1 MFLKFL
7 GNGSAFS
14 KTHTS
19 SYFIYDED
27 IYFLDISMYNVD
39 KAMSLK
45 PEKYRNIYIFIT
57 HMHDDHVGG
66 IGLFIEKLYFLKG
79 RRPIICIPRELF
91 GDMFVYL
98 KTIGVRKDMYKM
110 NARNVGQYYTA
121 YKVDHA
127 PELKDNQIYV
137 SNKFLNDSEDFFNQK
152 SEDPFKVGAILI
164 DAGHGG
170 KDPGALKTYKVN
182 GKNVTIQEKDINL
195 KVAKMLYERL
205 HAAYPQ
211 KQIILTRSTDVF
223 LSLSERTDIANNVK
237 VGENEAVLFIS
248 IHVNSSLNK
257 TSSGYEVW
265 YLSPGYRRNVLD
277 KSSVEADSSLY
288 TILNSMLEEEYTTES
303 IMIAKFIMD
312 GLTAQIGKEST
323 ARGIRAEE
331 WFVVKNSNMPAVL
344 IELGF
349 VSNEKEA
356 LLLNDEK
363 YLKKATLGIYNGI
376 GAFITHFE
384 RSQGF
389 TSVQWSKKWKIRDW

>member
-1 MFLKFL
+1 DSLSECGILEK
-7 GNGSAFS
+7 NGHQLSFRNGES
-14 KTHTS
+14 LVL
-19 SYFIYDED
+19 
-27 IYFLDISMYNVD
+27 LDSVKM
-39 KAMSLK
+39 A
-45 PEKYRNIYIFIT
+45 IT
-57 HMHDDHVGG
+57 D
-66 IGLFIEKLYFLKG
+66 
-79 RRPIICIPRELF
+79 
-91 GDMFVYL
+91 
-98 KTIGVRKDMYKM
+98 
-110 NARNVGQYYTA
+110 
-121 YKVDHA
+121 A
-127 PELKDNQIYV
+127 PELKNNQLYV
-137 SNKFLNDSEDFFNQK
+137 SNKFLSDAEEFFNQK
-152 SEDPFKVGAILI
+152 SEVPFKVGAILI

-170 KDPGALKTYKVN
+170 KDPGALKTYKIN
-182 GKNVTIQEKDINL
+182 GKDVTIREKDINL

-223 LSLSERTDIANNVK
+223 LTLGERTDIANNVK

-257 TSSGYEVW
+257 SSSGYEVW
-265 YLSPGYRRNVLD
+265 YLSPGYRRTVLD
-277 KSSVEADSSLY
+277 KSAVDNDNNLF
-288 TILNSMLEEEYTTES
+288 TIMDSMLEEEYTTES

-312 GLTAQIGKEST
+312 GLQAQIGKEST

-349 VSNEKEA
+349 VSNQKEA

-376 GAFITHFE
+376 TAFVTHFE

-389 TSVQWSKKWKIRDW
+389 TSVK

>member
-1 MFLKFL
+1 MKAKKICLLFILSLICNLLFAINDIALLEK
-7 GNGSAFS
+7 S
-14 KTHTS
+14 KT
-19 SYFIYDED
+19 
-27 IYFLDISMYNVD
+27 NG
-39 KAMSLK
+39 MSLYWDSLSECGIL
-45 PEKYRNIYIFIT
+45 EKNGHQLSFRNGESLVLLDSVKMAIT
-57 HMHDDHVGG
+57 D
-66 IGLFIEKLYFLKG
+66 
-79 RRPIICIPRELF
+79 
-91 GDMFVYL
+91 
-98 KTIGVRKDMYKM
+98 
-110 NARNVGQYYTA
+110 
-121 YKVDHA
+121 A
-127 PELKDNQIYV
+127 PELKNNQLYV
-137 SNKFLNDSEDFFNQK
+137 SNKFLSDAEEFFNQK
-152 SEDPFKVGAILI
+152 DEVPFKVGAILI

-170 KDPGALKTYKVN
+170 KDPGALKTYKIN
-182 GKNVTIQEKDINL
+182 GKDVTIREKDINL

-223 LSLSERTDIANNVK
+223 LTLGERTDIANNVK

-257 TSSGYEVW
+257 SSSGYEVW
-265 YLSPGYRRNVLD
+265 YLSPGYRRTVLD
-277 KSSVEADSSLY
+277 KSAVDNDKNLF
-288 TILNSMLEEEYTTES
+288 TIMNSMLEEEYTTES

-312 GLTAQIGKEST
+312 GLQAQIGKEST

-349 VSNEKEA
+349 VSNQKEA

-376 GAFITHFE
+376 TAFVTHFE

-389 TSVQWSKKWKIRDW
+389 TSVK

>member
-1 MFLKFL
+1 MKAKKISLLFILSLICNLIFAINDIALFEK
-7 GNGSAFS
+7 S
-14 KTHTS
+14 KT
-19 SYFIYDED
+19 
-27 IYFLDISMYNVD
+27 NG
-39 KAMSLK
+39 MSLYWDSLSECGIL
-45 PEKYRNIYIFIT
+45 EKNGHQLSFRNGESLVLLDSVKMDIT
-57 HMHDDHVGG
+57 D
-66 IGLFIEKLYFLKG
+66 
-79 RRPIICIPRELF
+79 
-91 GDMFVYL
+91 
-98 KTIGVRKDMYKM
+98 
-110 NARNVGQYYTA
+110 
-121 YKVDHA
+121 A
-127 PELKDNQIYV
+127 PELKNNQLYV
-137 SNKFLNDSEDFFNQK
+137 SNKFLSDAEEFFNQK
-152 SEDPFKVGAILI
+152 SEVPFKVGAILI

-170 KDPGALKTYKVN
+170 KDPGALKTYKIN
-182 GKNVTIQEKDINL
+182 GKDVTIREKDINL

-223 LSLSERTDIANNVK
+223 LTLGERTDIANNVK

-257 TSSGYEVW
+257 SSSGYEVW
-265 YLSPGYRRNVLD
+265 YLSPGYRRTVLD
-277 KSSVEADSSLY
+277 KSAVDNDKNLF
-288 TILNSMLEEEYTTES
+288 TIMNSMLEEEYTTES

-312 GLTAQIGKEST
+312 GLQAQIGKEST

-349 VSNEKEA
+349 VSNQKEA

-376 GAFITHFE
+376 TAFVTHFE

-389 TSVQWSKKWKIRDW
+389 TSVK